1 MWTVQLHKTF
11 QFTSANASCC
21 SFTVLHMHCWLTRA
35 TLQKLI
41 QILQNQDLSH
51 EMGQGLGTRVAFL
64 AVMYE
69 VLFLLE
75 CSLQDSERESQCLS
89 LMLR

>member
-1 MWTVQLHKTF
+1 
-11 QFTSANASCC
+11 
-21 SFTVLHMHCWLTRA
+21 
-35 TLQKLI
+35 
-41 QILQNQDLSH
+41 
-51 EMGQGLGTRVAFL
+51 MGQGLGTRVAFL
-64 AVMYE
+64 AVMYQ